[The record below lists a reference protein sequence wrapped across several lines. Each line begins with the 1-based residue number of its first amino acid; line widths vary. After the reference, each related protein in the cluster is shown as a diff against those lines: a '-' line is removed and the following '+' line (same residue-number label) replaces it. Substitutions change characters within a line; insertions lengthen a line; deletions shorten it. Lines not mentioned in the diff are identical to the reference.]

1 MKSTNT
7 SVHELRR
14 ELRSA
19 IGDRGRLMKLNT
31 VVTNIINDENTYGE
45 EKTSLLK
52 FRQEIKEVLSCRVL

>member
-7 SVHELRR
+7 SVQELRR

-45 EKTSLLK
+45 EKTILLK
-52 FRQEIKEVLSCRVL
+52 FRQEIKEVLSCRML

>member
-7 SVHELRR
+7 SVQELRR

-45 EKTSLLK
+45 EKTILLK

>member
-1 MKSTNT
+1 MRNTNT

-45 EKTSLLK
+45 EKTILLK